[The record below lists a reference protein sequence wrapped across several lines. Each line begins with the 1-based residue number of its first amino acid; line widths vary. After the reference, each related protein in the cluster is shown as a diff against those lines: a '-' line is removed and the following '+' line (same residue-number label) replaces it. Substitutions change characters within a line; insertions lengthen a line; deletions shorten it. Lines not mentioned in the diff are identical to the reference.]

1 MTYLDQLP
9 DIVEFIFPITVVLP
23 LKKTLFLFHTTL
35 WVYGYMTETITVVLT
50 SKKTRNTHMFTI
62 TVVFTIEKTLFLF
75 HTTLWVYI
83 FMKHTITVA
92 FTSRK
97 NT

>member
-23 LKKTLFLFHTTL
+23 LKKTFFLFHTTL
-35 WVYGYMTETITVVLT
+35 WVYGYMKETITVVLT

-75 HTTLWVYI
+75 HTSLWVYI